1 MRESSL
7 PRASMA
13 SGQASFGMPLSTG
26 PDLSVQHINNDRTR
40 FSVTNGNM
48 EITLNHY
55 LILAAILFS
64 IGVVGVVARRNLL
77 IIFMSIELMLSSVN
91 LVFLAFSKFLNQME
105 GHVWVFLILAVAASE
120 AAVGLGII
128 VALFRG
134 RKTVYADEVRDLKG

>member
-1 MRESSL
+1 
-7 PRASMA
+7 
-13 SGQASFGMPLSTG
+13 
-26 PDLSVQHINNDRTR
+26 
-40 FSVTNGNM
+40 M

-77 IIFMSIELMLSSVN
+77 IIFMSIELMLSAVN
-91 LVFLAFSKFLNQME
+91 LVFLAFSRFLNILD
-105 GHVWVFLILAVAASE
+105 GHVWVFMILAVAAAE

-134 RKTVYADEVRDLKG
+134 KKTIYADEVKALKG